1 MRTTIGE
8 LLSKRAFVSPD
19 GEAFVDVASGRRF
32 TFAELDE
39 LATTAA
45 AGLAGLGVGKGDR
58 VALLCMN
65 SPEFVAAYLGCAR
78 LGAVTVPLN
87 WRLTPEELAFIVDDS
102 GASAMVFS
110 ADFAPAAA
118 ALAPRCPSVRCWV
131 QVDGADAFEGVHRLD
146 EVLAAAP
153 APAPLP
159 DVEED
164 DLLYLMYTSG
174 TTGRPKGAMH
184 THATT
189 FAAMLNMVQSMDYR
203 TGDRYLN
210 CMPLFHVG
218 ALQPLNVLIYRG
230 GTTVLMRAF
239 DPGAVWQL
247 IDDESVSSLLAV
259 PAMLTFM
266 ADTYDPGT
274 HRLPALRWIITAG
287 SPVPVSLLERYVAMG
302 IEIHQG
308 YGLTECGGPATILSG
323 ADAVAKLGSAGK
335 AFFHA
340 DVAVVDPD
348 GKPCP
353 PGEAGEVVIRSSA
366 NMTGYWNRPE
376 ATESTLRDGWLHTGD
391 VAAMDSDGFVTILDR
406 LTDMIITGGEN
417 VYPAEVEDAILA
429 HPGVLEVAVIAQA
442 SDRWGE
448 SPCAVVVRSDPSLSE
463 ADVVAWC
470 QGRLARYKQPR
481 TVVFTDTIPRNP
493 SGKALKRLLRE
504 QFPGPSP
511 E

>member
-1 MRTTIGE
+1 
-8 LLSKRAFVSPD
+8 
-19 GEAFVDVASGRRF
+19 
-32 TFAELDE
+32 
-39 LATTAA
+39 
-45 AGLAGLGVGKGDR
+45 
-58 VALLCMN
+58 
-65 SPEFVAAYLGCAR
+65 
-78 LGAVTVPLN
+78 
-87 WRLTPEELAFIVDDS
+87 
-102 GASAMVFS
+102 
-110 ADFAPAAA
+110 
-118 ALAPRCPSVRCWV
+118 
-131 QVDGADAFEGVHRLD
+131 
-146 EVLAAAP
+146 
-153 APAPLP
+153 
-159 DVEED
+159 
-164 DLLYLMYTSG
+164 
-174 TTGRPKGAMH
+174 
-184 THATT
+184 
-189 FAAMLNMVQSMDYR
+189 
-203 TGDRYLN
+203 
-210 CMPLFHVG
+210 
-218 ALQPLNVLIYRG
+218 
-230 GTTVLMRAF
+230 
-239 DPGAVWQL
+239 
-247 IDDESVSSLLAV
+247 
-259 PAMLTFM
+259 M
-266 ADTYDPGT
+266 ADSYDPGT

-366 NMTGYWNRPE
+366 NMTGYWNRAE

-429 HPGVLEVAVIAQA
+429 HPGVLEVAVIAQP
-442 SDRWGE
+442 SERWGE
-448 SPCAVVVRSDPSLSE
+448 SPCAVVVRSDPALTE

-481 TVVFTDTIPRNP
+481 TVVFAETIPRNP

-511 E
+511 D

>member
-1 MRTTIGE
+1 
-8 LLSKRAFVSPD
+8 
-19 GEAFVDVASGRRF
+19 
-32 TFAELDE
+32 
-39 LATTAA
+39 
-45 AGLAGLGVGKGDR
+45 
-58 VALLCMN
+58 
-65 SPEFVAAYLGCAR
+65 
-78 LGAVTVPLN
+78 
-87 WRLTPEELAFIVDDS
+87 
-102 GASAMVFS
+102 
-110 ADFAPAAA
+110 
-118 ALAPRCPSVRCWV
+118 
-131 QVDGADAFEGVHRLD
+131 
-146 EVLAAAP
+146 
-153 APAPLP
+153 
-159 DVEED
+159 
-164 DLLYLMYTSG
+164 
-174 TTGRPKGAMH
+174 
-184 THATT
+184 
-189 FAAMLNMVQSMDYR
+189 
-203 TGDRYLN
+203 
-210 CMPLFHVG
+210 
-218 ALQPLNVLIYRG
+218 
-230 GTTVLMRAF
+230 
-239 DPGAVWQL
+239 
-247 IDDESVSSLLAV
+247 
-259 PAMLTFM
+259 
-266 ADTYDPGT
+266 
-274 HRLPALRWIITAG
+274 
-287 SPVPVSLLERYVAMG
+287 
-302 IEIHQG
+302 
-308 YGLTECGGPATILSG
+308 
-323 ADAVAKLGSAGK
+323 
-335 AFFHA
+335 
-340 DVAVVDPD
+340 VVDPH